1 MNLLKEFFSQE
12 KKRVFEPDPHFAG
25 RVMARL
31 KAQPATEMSLWD
43 SILAAS
49 RPVMAAAL
57 TLVLLLL
64 GAHMLLPVE
73 PNRGMIE
80 AYFASEVSPGESL
93 IYNDSEAPSHEQL
106 EQLMILENE
115 L

>member
-1 MNLLKEFFSQE
+1 MNLNEFFKEE
-12 KKRVFEPDPHFAG
+12 KKRVFEPDPYFAK

-31 KAQPATEMSLWD
+31 QAQPAAETSLWD

-49 RPVMAAAL
+49 RPVMAVAL

-64 GAHMLLPVE
+64 GVHMFLPVE
-73 PNRGMIE
+73 PRRGMIE

-93 IYNDSEAPSHEQL
+93 LYTDSEAPSHEQL